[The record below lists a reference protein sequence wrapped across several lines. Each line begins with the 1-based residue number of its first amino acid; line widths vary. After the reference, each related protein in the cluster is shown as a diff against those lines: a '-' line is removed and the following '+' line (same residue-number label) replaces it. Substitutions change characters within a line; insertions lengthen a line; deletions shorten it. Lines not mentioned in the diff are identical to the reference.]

1 MIYGTAT
8 KENLQSIV
16 RLLETCELPGNDVGV
31 HLDHFIVAKEADSV
45 VGCIGLEKEGPLLRS
60 LAVDPSYRNRGVAQH
75 LCDQLLH
82 HAKEQGV
89 QEIFLLTTTA
99 AKFFE
104 KIGFE
109 RKDREEAP
117 EKIRKS
123 KQFTELCPSS
133 AVLMWK
139 RL

>member
-1 MIYGTAT
+1 VIYGTAT
-8 KENLQSIV
+8 KEDLQSIV
-16 RLLETCELPGNDVGV
+16 RLLETCELPSNDVAA
-31 HLDHFIVAKEADSV
+31 HLHRFIVAKETDRL
-45 VGCIGLEKEGPLLRS
+45 VGCIGMEREGPLLRS
-60 LAVDPSYRNRGVAQH
+60 LAVDPSHRNRGVAQH
-75 LCDQLLH
+75 LCEQLLH
-82 HAKEQGV
+82 HAKEQGT

-117 EKIRKS
+117 ESIRRNR
-123 KQFTELCPSS
+123 QFTELCPSS

>member
-1 MIYGTAT
+1 MTYDSAS
-8 KENLQSIV
+8 KEDLQSIV
-16 RLLETCELPGNDVGV
+16 RLLETCELPSNDVDA
-31 HLDHFIVAKEADSV
+31 HLHHFIVAKEEDSV
-45 VGCIGLEKEGPLLRS
+45 VGCIGMEKEGPLLRS
-60 LAVDPSYRNRGVAQH
+60 LAVDPSHRNRGVAQH
-75 LCDQLLH
+75 LSEQLLH
-82 HAKEQGV
+82 HAKEHGE

-109 RKDREEAP
+109 RRDREQAP
-117 EKIRKS
+117 EAIRKN

>member
-8 KENLQSIV
+8 KEDLRSIV
-16 RLLETCELPGNDVGV
+16 CLLETCELPSNDVDA
-31 HLDHFIVAKEADSV
+31 HLHHFIVAKEADSL
-45 VGCIGLEKEGPLLRS
+45 VGCIGREQEGPLLRS

-75 LCDQLLH
+75 LCERLLH
-82 HAKEQGV
+82 HAKEDGA

-99 AKFFE
+99 ANFFG

-109 RKDREEAP
+109 RKNREEAP
-117 EKIRKS
+117 ETIRKNR
-123 KQFTELCPSS
+123 QFTELCPSS

-139 RL
+139 KL